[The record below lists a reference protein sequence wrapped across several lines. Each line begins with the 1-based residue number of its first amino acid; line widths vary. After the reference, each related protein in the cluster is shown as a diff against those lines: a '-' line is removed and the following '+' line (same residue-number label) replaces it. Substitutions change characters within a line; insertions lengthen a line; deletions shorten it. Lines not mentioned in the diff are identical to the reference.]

1 MFSFREREDAVKNTK
16 LLALVI
22 LLASVLAIIV
32 GFWDSVTMVAV
43 SGVAAY
49 LLTPLVRL
57 LRKRLKLPKIIAV
70 ALVMLSLVGI
80 AAGLVA
86 YTVPS
91 LVREL
96 SALISELSHL
106 ASNMNSHLG
115 DVVAW
120 LQARS
125 IPQPIIDSAIETL
138 ARLDEYLANFLRG
151 LLSAVLT
158 VSSGVVDFI
167 VIVIMMVYFLL
178 DWDKLVDN
186 FINAFPGNM
195 RVHMIRLRQESH
207 DMFWSYVGSRCI
219 VCCIMALAVY
229 IGLSVI
235 GVPYAF
241 LFAMVSFVLD
251 FIPYFGSALACIIEA
266 VVALFTGGLSMAI
279 KTVIFVLIVQ
289 QVEGNIIAPKIESRS
304 VGIHPI
310 TVLFSLLACEQL
322 WGPVG
327 MLVSTP
333 LAAMVK
339 MVLGEIKDFAFS
351 TDDQRAAAPA
361 EDPEAPVLVTEETGG

>member
-1 MFSFREREDAVKNTK
+1 MKNTK
-16 LLALVI
+16 LLALAV
-22 LLASVLAIIV
+22 LLGAILAILV
-32 GFWDSVTMVAV
+32 GFWGPVTLVAV
-43 SGVAAY
+43 AGVLAY
-49 LLTPLVRL
+49 LLTPTVRL
-57 LRKRLKLPKIIAV
+57 LRRRFKLPKAV
-70 ALVMLSLVGI
+70 AVTLVMVALLGLLS
-80 AAGLVA
+80 GLIA
-86 YTVPS
+86 YTVPM

-115 DVVAW
+115 DAVTW
-120 LQARS
+120 LQDRN

-158 VSSGVVDFI
+158 VSSGVLDAI
-167 VIVIMMVYFLL
+167 LLIILMIYFLL
-178 DWDKLVDN
+178 DWDKLADN

-195 RVHMIRLRQESH
+195 RVHMIRLRQEAH

-219 VCCIMALAVY
+219 VCCIMAVATYV
-229 IGLSVI
+229 GLSVI

-241 LFAMVSFVLD
+241 LFAIISFVLD
-251 FIPYFGSALACIIEA
+251 FIPHFGSTLACIIEA
-266 VVALFTGGLSMAI
+266 VVALFTGGLSMAV

-333 LAAMVK
+333 LAALVK
-339 MVLGEIKDFAFS
+339 MVLVEIKDFAFS

-361 EDPEAPVLVTEETGG
+361 DDPDAPVLVTEETET

>member
-1 MFSFREREDAVKNTK
+1 LFSFREKEDTVKNTK
-16 LLALVI
+16 LLALIV

-43 SGVAAY
+43 AGVAAY

-57 LRKRLKLPKIIAV
+57 LRKRLRLPKLIAV
-70 ALVMLSLVGI
+70 ALVMLSLLGLAV
-80 AAGLVA
+80 GLVA
-86 YTVPS
+86 YFVPS

-96 SALISELSHL
+96 SSLISELSHL
-106 ASNMNSHLG
+106 ASNMSTHLG
-115 DVVAW
+115 DAVTW
-120 LQARS
+120 LQNWN

-138 ARLDEYLANFLRG
+138 ARLDQYLASFLSG

-186 FINAFPGNM
+186 FVNAFPGNL
-195 RVHMIRLRQESH
+195 RIHMIRLRQQSH

-219 VCCIMALAVY
+219 VCCIMAAATYL
-229 IGLSVI
+229 GLSII

-241 LFAMVSFVLD
+241 LFAIMSFVLD
-251 FIPYFGSALACIIEA
+251 FIPYFGSTLACIIEA
-266 VVALFTGGLSMAI
+266 VVALFTGGLSMAV

-333 LAAMVK
+333 LAALVK
-339 MVLGEIKDFAFS
+339 MVLAEIKDFAFS

-361 EDPEAPVLVTEETGG
+361 DDPDAPVLVTEDTET